1 LSDPAAARRGS
12 ILLIVATA
20 QLMVVLDSTIINV
33 ALPSAQA
40 SLGFPDSA
48 RQWAITSYALAF
60 GGLVLLGGR
69 IGDRFGHKRSFVTGL
84 LGFAVAS
91 AVGGSVSDF
100 GLFVGARL
108 LQGMSAAL
116 LAPAALSMLAGAF
129 RDPRERGRAFAVYSG
144 VAGCGAAAGM
154 LLGGVL
160 TEYASW
166 RWCFFINL
174 VFAAVAGIGALLA
187 LPREVVTVRL
197 RLDLS
202 GSTLAVSGLFLLIYG
217 FSSAET
223 RGWVD
228 PVTLSC
234 LGVSLGLLATFAV
247 VERTVTG
254 PLLPPWM
261 VADALRGSAYIALGV
276 GMLCLFSVF
285 LLLTYYLQSV
295 LVLSPIATGLSF
307 LPLVAAIFVGSSGG
321 NILLLPRFGV
331 RLVVCAGLVLAAA
344 GLVCL
349 SCAVADGHGVGK
361 VPPSLVLLGVG
372 LGLCF
377 GPSVNAATQRIPP
390 GDAGI
395 ASAVVN
401 TMQQVGGSIGAA
413 LSSTIAAGAAGS
425 YRRAHPG
432 SSLQAAAHGYA
443 SAFLVAAGLLV
454 AAAISVLALAAVA
467 ARIHPAVG
475 ATIPADGVT

>member
-1 LSDPAAARRGS
+1 
-12 ILLIVATA
+12 
-20 QLMVVLDSTIINV
+20 MVVLDSTIINV
-33 ALPSAQA
+33 ALPSAQR
-40 SLGFPDSA
+40 SLGFPDSS
-48 RQWAITSYALAF
+48 RQWAITAYALTF
-60 GGLVLLGGR
+60 GSLVLLGGR
-69 IGDRFGHKRSFVTGL
+69 VGDRFGHKRSFVTGL
-84 LGFAVAS
+84 LGFAGAS
-91 AVGGSVSDF
+91 ALGGSVDDF

-129 RDPRERGRAFAVYSG
+129 QDSRARGRAFAVYSG

-174 VFAAVAGIGALLA
+174 VFAAVAVIGALVV
-187 LPREVVTVRL
+187 LPRDVGVVRP
-197 RLDLS
+197 RLDLIGS
-202 GSTLAVSGLFLLIYG
+202 GLAVSGLFLLIYG

-228 PVTLSC
+228 AVTLSC
-234 LGVSLGLLATFAV
+234 LAVSLGLLATFAV
-247 VERTVTG
+247 VERTVAN

-261 VADALRGSAYIALGV
+261 LADPLRTSAYTALAIGT
-276 GMLCLFSVF
+276 LCLFSVF

-295 LVLSPIATGLSF
+295 LALSPVATGLSF
-307 LPLVAAIFVGSSGG
+307 LPLVAAIFVGSGGG
-321 NILLLPRFGV
+321 NIVLLPRFGV
-331 RLVVCAGLVLAAA
+331 RAVVCSGLVLAAL
-344 GLVCL
+344 GLACL
-349 SCAVADGHGVGK
+349 SWTVAHRYGAAM

-377 GPSVNAATQRIPP
+377 GPSVNAATQRIPAA
-390 GDAGI
+390 DAGI

-401 TMQQVGGSIGAA
+401 TMQQVGGSVGAA

-425 YRRAHPG
+425 YRRAHPDG
-432 SSLQAAAHGYA
+432 FLKADSQGYA
-443 SAFLVAAGLLV
+443 TAFLVAAALLLV
-454 AAAISVLALAAVA
+454 AAISVLARPVPTE
-467 ARIHPAVG
+467 RFEQ
-475 ATIPADGVT
+475 